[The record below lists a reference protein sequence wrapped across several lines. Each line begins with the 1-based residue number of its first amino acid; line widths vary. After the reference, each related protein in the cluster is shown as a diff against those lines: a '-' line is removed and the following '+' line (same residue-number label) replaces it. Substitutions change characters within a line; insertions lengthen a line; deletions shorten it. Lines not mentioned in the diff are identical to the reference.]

1 MTTNNNQW
9 PPMTT
14 NEDQPGEVHRAA
26 HLPPVHL
33 QTLVAIDQDFQN
45 STLRRT
51 MEWRQDKNDNNCD
64 NNVNDNND
72 DNDKK
77 TLRSPM
83 RVETK

>member
-1 MTTNNNQW
+1 
-9 PPMTT
+9 MTT

-26 HLPPVHL
+26 HLPPIHL
-33 QTLVAIDQDFQN
+33 HTLLPSIKIFKTRFHLHQEETNESGV
-45 STLRRT
+45 
-51 MEWRQDKNDNNCD
+51 NDNNDDNCN

-72 DNDKK
+72 DIDNK